1 MSQIQYVDELIR
13 EYLLYRGFSGTL
25 KMFDAELKVDK
36 EKGFRVSLL
45 NAIVVCSLSAILD
58 QMQILLLGFFKFSNS
73 SSNMCNILSL
83 PYI

>member
-36 EKGFRVSLL
+36 EKGFRVSL
-45 NAIVVCSLSAILD
+45 AYYWPFIAFVT
-58 QMQILLLGFFKFSNS
+58 F
-73 SSNMCNILSL
+73 
-83 PYI
+83 